1 VERRPGARVG
11 TSRAECGPV
20 KGPVVLVVLDGFG
33 IGAGD
38 DTDATA
44 RADTRFLKR
53 ARNEYPS
60 AQLETSGE
68 AVGLP
73 PGQMGNSEVGHKTMG
88 SGRIIL
94 QDMTRITHAMANG
107 ELSTNAPIQS
117 ALAAVQ
123 ASGGTLHLMGLVS
136 DGGVHSHL
144 EQLKMLL
151 QYLTS
156 CGIQP
161 AIHAFSD
168 GRDSPPRSGLGF
180 MRELHSELKSGGGH
194 VATVSGRYFAMDRD
208 NRWERI
214 SRAYHAITCREG
226 LAAADPIAAVED
238 AYARGES
245 DEFVQPSIIDGGA
258 RLEDGDA
265 LICFNFRSDR
275 IRQLANALTGAAP
288 ERFEGALERKS
299 VPKLARFVGF
309 AEYDAS
315 YELPVAFP
323 SDVPAN
329 SLGEVV
335 SRAKLEQLRL
345 AETEKYAHVTFFF
358 NGGIERP
365 FPGEDRVL
373 IASPRDIPTYDHKPE
388 MSAFQ
393 LTDDALRRIA
403 SEKYAFILIN
413 YANPDMVGHTGIMD
427 AAVQAVEAV
436 DQSLERLAESVL
448 ARNGTLLITAD
459 HGNCELMVDPQS
471 GEAHTAHTTNPVPLI
486 WVAADS
492 PGGRVRDGGLEDL
505 APTVLN
511 LLGLPI
517 PDEMSGRSLI
527 VRDS

>member
-1 VERRPGARVG
+1 
-11 TSRAECGPV
+11 
-20 KGPVVLVVLDGFG
+20 
-33 IGAGD
+33 
-38 DTDATA
+38 
-44 RADTRFLKR
+44 
-53 ARNEYPS
+53 
-60 AQLETSGE
+60 
-68 AVGLP
+68 
-73 PGQMGNSEVGHKTMG
+73 
-88 SGRIIL
+88 
-94 QDMTRITHAMANG
+94 
-107 ELSTNAPIQS
+107 
-117 ALAAVQ
+117 
-123 ASGGTLHLMGLVS
+123 
-136 DGGVHSHL
+136 
-144 EQLKMLL
+144 
-151 QYLTS
+151 
-156 CGIQP
+156 
-161 AIHAFSD
+161 
-168 GRDSPPRSGLGF
+168 
-180 MRELHSELKSGGGH
+180 
-194 VATVSGRYFAMDRD
+194 VATVTGRYFAMDRD

-245 DEFVQPSIIDGGA
+245 DEFVQPSVIDGGA

-486 WVAADS
+486 WLAADS

-505 APTVLN
+505 APTVLE
-511 LLGLPI
+511 LMGLPI
-517 PDEMSGRSLI
+517 PDEMTGRSLI
-527 VRDS
+527 DRDS